1 MPDKFAKGYVLTGQ
15 LRVVEISPF
24 LLVTFKL
31 NYMYT
36 LEEDSINGVKI
47 DEGIFDYEKSEWKII
62 HRESFIDEL
71 YHWISEAI
79 RADRADT
86 QLMKDDLFML
96 AKWDDEYIFSNI
108 STNDYIGEN
117 DSRFNE
123 TCEELLELNKQ
134 CVRKVIEVKIKVLVE
149 YNSSV
154 LNAQEVL
161 DIAHVCFRKE
171 DADSCEVYTGDDIEI
186 TDYLSE
192 SFKKITK

>member
-47 DEGIFDYEKSEWKII
+47 DEEIFDYEKSEWKII

-79 RADRADT
+79 RADRADA

-96 AKWDDEYIFSNI
+96 AKWDDEYIFSSI

-123 TCEELLELNKQ
+123 TCEELIKLNNKY
-134 CVRKVIEVKIKVLVE
+134 VYKLIEVKIKVLVE

-154 LNAQEVL
+154 LDPQDVL
-161 DIAHVCFRKE
+161 DMAHIGFRKE
-171 DADSCEVYTGDDIEI
+171 DDGPCMLSTDDIEI